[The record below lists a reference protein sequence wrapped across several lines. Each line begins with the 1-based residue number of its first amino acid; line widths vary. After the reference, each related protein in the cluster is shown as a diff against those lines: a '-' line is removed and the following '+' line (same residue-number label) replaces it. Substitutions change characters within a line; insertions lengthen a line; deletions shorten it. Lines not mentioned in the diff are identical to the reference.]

1 MWPVSTGP
9 SPRPALTSSAP
20 TPPAAPLEAG
30 LRPSGSPGRP
40 PPRRRGAPGPLV
52 SPVGL
57 GGCVSGTASRFPD
70 PELGCRRHH
79 GEDFRGEAG
88 AVRRLRGQ
96 PEREDAPRPPAAL
109 AEDQQRRPR
118 EVPAAQRA
126 EVGGEAGQGWGVGGQ
141 RGGQGWGVGGGAGPR
156 PARRAPGSVREA
168 RAASGWRVPVGS
180 LLSGGPRNPGDPGT
194 APAWSE
200 HPGSRCCQRA
210 YASSRLILRLWF
222 CNTSGLGRYQ
232 WRDQ

>member
-141 RGGQGWGVGGGAGPR
+141 RGGRGGEWGAGP
-156 PARRAPGSVREA
+156 ARALPDGPRGLSVRPVLRRGGA
-168 RAASGWRVPVGS
+168 YPWGHFFPVG
-180 LLSGGPRNPGDPGT
+180 LGTRGTQGQHQPGVSTQGAGVANVLMRPL
-194 APAWSE
+194 A
-200 HPGSRCCQRA
+200 
-210 YASSRLILRLWF
+210 
-222 CNTSGLGRYQ
+222 
-232 WRDQ
+232 